1 MTQSETPKIPDKLY
15 FRINDVAEITG
26 LAPYI
31 LRYWESEFPML
42 RPERDEKGER
52 RYRKSDIELIL
63 QIKKLVYEEKYTLA
77 GACKQLKAMRRRN
90 SSGGGT
96 SAAAGADAKEAPDVA
111 DAPPAPADPV
121 RMRELAQAV
130 AQLRDELTA
139 VYRLLSN

>member
-90 SSGGGT
+90 SSSGGA
-96 SAAAGADAKEAPDVA
+96 SAGADAKEAPEA
-111 DAPPAPADPV
+111 AAADPV

>member
-1 MTQSETPKIPDKLY
+1 MSQSEMPKIPDKLY

-77 GACKQLKAMRRRN
+77 GACKQLKAMRKRGA
-90 SSGGGT
+90 SPQGPKAEGHEAE
-96 SAAAGADAKEAPDVA
+96 AAAPAAPDP
-111 DAPPAPADPV
+111 D
-121 RMRELAQAV
+121 RLRELAQTV
-130 AQLRDELTA
+130 GELREELTA
-139 VYRLLSN
+139 VYRLLAN